1 MLAKP
6 LRIGLY
12 GVSGIGKSY
21 LLDKLNQ
28 YVNSVVT
35 LDGSTAIDQVCEGGL
50 SAFKKMQ
57 LEDKYNMRCASIA
70 QLNRQFFA
78 DNRHMIVSGH
88 YSFLTSTG
96 YEIAWTEAD
105 TKFYDLIIILKCS
118 SEKHFQR
125 CNLDHSRNRNFSQE
139 QLDDWREFEHNGLQ
153 AICAAS
159 AIPFYSLSV
168 EEPLELVL
176 QQLIYLISDEVIAAT
191 ANDLARQFDSV
202 ILCDC
207 DGTLNNDDILNYSIN
222 SELSSEKI
230 SNIFKHYGDYS
241 PESFFAVS
249 EYVDTLEQ
257 KNIVSN
263 MLDNAGVLQPHT
275 LIVNELTSIR
285 EKNHTKGINDAL
297 VLVSCGFPT
306 GWNHPCLASTLVLGG
321 ASFNCFGCIL
331 TNERKTKLAK
341 LLRSKSLT
349 VTSLGNSSSDFGM
362 LENSDFAYFIYSNKI
377 KSRYV
382 DFLNKNDSVKLLCLK
397 GV

>member
-12 GVSGIGKSY
+12 GVSGVGKSY

-28 YVNSVVT
+28 YVSSVVT

-57 LEDKYNMRCASIA
+57 PEEKYNLRCESIA
-70 QLNRQFFA
+70 QLDRQFFA

-105 TKFYDLIIILKCS
+105 AEFYDLIIILQCS
-118 SEKHFQR
+118 SEMHFQR

-139 QLDDWREFEHNGLQ
+139 QLDDWREFEHNELQ
-153 AICAAS
+153 AICAVS

-176 QQLIYLISDEVIAAT
+176 QQLICLISDEVIAAV
-191 ANDLARQFDSV
+191 ANDLTRQFDSV

-207 DGTLNNDDILNYSIN
+207 DGTLNNYDILDYSTDA
-222 SELSSEKI
+222 SLSSVQI
-230 SNIFKHYGDYS
+230 GSIFKRYGDYS

-249 EYVDTLEQ
+249 QYIDTLEP

-263 MLDNAGVLQPHT
+263 MLNNAGLLQPHT

-285 EKNHTKGINDAL
+285 EINRINEIKDAL
-297 VLVSCGFPT
+297 VLVSCGFPI
-306 GWNHPCLASTLVLGG
+306 GWDHPCLASTLVLGG
-321 ASFNCFGCIL
+321 ASFNYFGCIL
-331 TNERKTKLAK
+331 TNESKTKLAK
-341 LLRSKSLT
+341 LLRMQGVS

-362 LENSDFAYFIYSNKI
+362 LENSDVAYFVYSNKI
-377 KSRYV
+377 KSRYIN
-382 DFLNKNDSVKLLCLK
+382 FLNKINSIEFLCLK
-397 GV
+397 GS